1 MDEKNSSDAQRGL
14 DISIKEYSIHITES
28 SSMSLPAAVLKA
40 VRHAANIAKCR
51 GGVTLESTIETQ
63 NIVMPE

>member
-1 MDEKNSSDAQRGL
+1 
-14 DISIKEYSIHITES
+14 
-28 SSMSLPAAVLKA
+28 MSLPAEVLKA
-40 VRHAANIAKCR
+40 VRHAANI